1 MRQICL
7 NIMQSGGLGCAR
19 NPAGSIDGAMRW
31 SQSIIS
37 RDIFVTINFE
47 TLWASLLLYG
57 LNAVYAA
64 ALLALGWYLSG
75 AAERLVG
82 EATSHT
88 RRIDPLVSNFL
99 ASLARYAV
107 LAVVG
112 IAVLQLFGI
121 QTASLV
127 AVLGATSL
135 AIGLALQGTL
145 ANLAA
150 GVMLLL
156 FRPFKIGDSVE
167 VGGKAGTVK
176 SLSLFMTELM
186 TGENVQILLPNGQVW
201 GTAIINRST
210 YPGANPGKVEI
221 SFPVRAGER
230 AQLISRELVADLK
243 NDTRVQSDPPPVARI
258 SKVVNLS
265 DPDAGVVEL
274 TIAAVAR
281 PDDADA
287 VKAKLLD
294 MINASYGARQTAA
307 PATA

>member
-1 MRQICL
+1 
-7 NIMQSGGLGCAR
+7 
-19 NPAGSIDGAMRW
+19 
-31 SQSIIS
+31 
-37 RDIFVTINFE
+37 VTINFE

-64 ALLALGWYLSG
+64 ALLAVGWYLSG

-107 LAVVG
+107 LAVIG

-156 FRPFKIGDSVE
+156 FRPFQIGDSVE
-167 VGGKAGTVK
+167 VAGKAGTVK

-186 TGENVQILLPNGQVW
+186 TAENVQILLPNGQVW

-210 YPGANPGKVEI
+210 YPGANAGKVEVT
-221 SFPVRAGER
+221 FPVRAGER
-230 AQLISRELVADLK
+230 AQTLGRDLVADLK
-243 NDTRVQSDPPPVARI
+243 GDARVHADPPPVAKI
-258 SKVVNLS
+258 SKVVNLA
-265 DPDAGVVEL
+265 DPDASVVEL
-274 TIAAVAR
+274 TVAAMVQ
-281 PDDADA
+281 PDQADA
-287 VKAKLLD
+287 VKAWLLD
-294 MINASYGARQTAA
+294 AINASVSGPRDTSQA
-307 PATA
+307 PA